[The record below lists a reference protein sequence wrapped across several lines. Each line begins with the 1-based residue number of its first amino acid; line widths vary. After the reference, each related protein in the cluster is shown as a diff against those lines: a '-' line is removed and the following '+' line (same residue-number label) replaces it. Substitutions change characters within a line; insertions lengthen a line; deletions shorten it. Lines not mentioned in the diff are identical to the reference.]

1 MKPPIFIVGVP
12 RSGTTLLA
20 AMLAAHSH
28 LSCGPE
34 TGFFRR
40 LAAVN
45 PDALCDAA
53 SWPQAAVNFLA
64 GIKHT
69 GYGQYTEKRLLEKYR
84 LEPRQIESFLA
95 EKTPAIPNILA
106 AVTEQYMAA
115 AGKIRWIE
123 KTPDHIQYLP
133 GLRRYFPDSP
143 VIHIVRD
150 PRDVALSLTKMPW
163 GAQSFF
169 EALFF
174 WRRFEGAGSEFLAAD
189 ERSYV
194 LRFEDLLATPRETLT
209 DLCRF
214 IGEEFEPQMLDT
226 SGTGKSVNS
235 RGVPW
240 KAKASQPIDKSR
252 IAAWRKSISAAENK
266 VAEAIVGDRM
276 DFYGYPRD
284 ESFRYAAEVYPDF
297 SLAIKYRERFSA
309 LTVQQSICYW
319 RTPPPMAQPATVYL
333 GEPAADHWFD
343 GESAGKWAQMW
354 AVAKKLI
361 RPRNA
366 VFWLAPAE
374 KYGWTGVGAQAIKFL
389 LRRKS
394 EWANSE

>member
-20 AMLAAHSH
+20 AMLSAHSN

-45 PDALCDAA
+45 PDDLCEAA
-53 SWPQAAVNFLA
+53 SWPHPAVDFLA
-64 GIKHT
+64 NIKHT
-69 GYGQYTEKRLLEKYR
+69 GYAGYEEKRLLEKYR
-84 LEPRQIESFLA
+84 LTPQQIQSFLV
-95 EKTPAIPNILA
+95 KKPPAIPNILA
-106 AVTEQYMAA
+106 GVTEQYMAA

-133 GLRRYFPDSP
+133 SLRRYFPDSP
-143 VIHIVRD
+143 IIHIVRD
-150 PRDVALSLTKMPW
+150 PRDVALSLTKVPW

-174 WRRFEGAGSEFLAAD
+174 WRRFEGAGSDFLAAD
-189 ERSYV
+189 ERSYM
-194 LRFEDLLATPRETLT
+194 LRFEDLLTAPRETLT
-209 DLCRF
+209 NLCRF
-214 IGEEFEPQMLDT
+214 IDEEFEPQMLDT
-226 SGTGKSVNS
+226 SDTGKSVNS

-240 KAKASQPIDKSR
+240 KAKASQPIDTSR

-266 VAEAIVGDRM
+266 VAEAILGDRM

-284 ESFRYAAEVYPDF
+284 ETFQYAAEVYPDF

-309 LTVQQSICYW
+309 LTVEKSICYW
-319 RTPPPMAQPATVYL
+319 RDAPSTAQPATVYL
-333 GEPAADHWFD
+333 GEPAADHWLD
-343 GESAGKWAQMW
+343 GAPAGKLSQLWG
-354 AVAKKLI
+354 VLKKLM
-361 RPRNA
+361 RPKRTI
-366 VFWLAPAE
+366 FWVTPSQN
-374 KYGWTGVGAQAIKFL
+374 YGWTGIGAQAIKFL
-389 LRRKS
+389 LRMKQS
-394 EWANSE
+394 ANE

>member
-1 MKPPIFIVGVP
+1 MKPPVFIVGVP

-20 AMLAAHSH
+20 AMLSAHSH

-53 SWPQAAVNFLA
+53 SWPRAAVNFIA

-69 GYGQYTEKRLLEKYR
+69 GYGQYAEKRLLEKYR
-84 LEPRQIESFLA
+84 LEPARIESFLA
-95 EKTPAIPNILA
+95 EKSPAVPHILA
-106 AVTEQYMAA
+106 AVTEQYMHA

-133 GLRRYFPDSP
+133 ILRRYFPESP

-150 PRDVALSLTKMPW
+150 PRDVALSLTKVPW

-194 LRFEDLLATPRETLT
+194 LRYEDLLTTPRETLT

-214 IGEEFEPQMLDT
+214 IDEEFEPQMLDT
-226 SGTGKSVNS
+226 SATGKSVNS

-240 KAKASQPIDKSR
+240 KAKASQPLDKSR
-252 IAAWRKSISAAENK
+252 IAAWRKSISAAENI

-276 DFYGYPRD
+276 DFYGYPR
-284 ESFRYAAEVYPDF
+284 ETTFRYAAEVYPDF
-297 SLAIKYRERFSA
+297 SLAIKYRESFSA
-309 LTVQQSICYW
+309 LTAQKSICYW
-319 RTPPPMAQPATVYL
+319 RTPPPTAQPATVYL
-333 GEPAADHWFD
+333 GEPAADRWLAGTP
-343 GESAGKWAQMW
+343 GEKLSQMW
-354 AVAKKLI
+354 RILKKLM
-361 RPRNA
+361 RPDRA
-366 VFWLAPAE
+366 VFWLAPPQ
-374 KYGWTGVGAQAIKFL
+374 KYGWTGIGAWILKGL
-389 LRRKS
+389 LRMRASQKT
-394 EWANSE
+394 ND